1 VACGP
6 PQPAPSGTHQATG
19 IVTSAEGPS
28 PAEVHAFSLRQADGN
43 VLNFVIQRLDVSN
56 GGLPSAHLREHM
68 AAGEPITVDYH
79 VENGVNIADR
89 YVDAEA
95 LETPEPSQQP
105 SATPTSPPT
114 APATN
119 VPTPRPTPTPEPTPV
134 APFHLGIEPFADGFQ
149 ALTFLTHAGDFTGDL
164 YAVEQR
170 GVIWRITA
178 GGQVDPTEF
187 LDIHERISC
196 CDERGLLGL
205 AFHPD
210 FETNRRFFVNYTDL
224 DGNTVVS
231 EFGAPDDGYG
241 DPDSERQLF
250 GIEQPFENH
259 NGGML
264 AFGADGYLYIGT
276 GDGGSG
282 GDPMDNGQD
291 LTTLLGKILRIDVDK
306 GDPYAIPDGNPFP
319 AGTLSLN
326 RPEIWDYG
334 MRNPWRFSFDRQTGG
349 LWIGDV
355 GQDIYEE
362 VDAEPAGAGGRNY
375 GWNTME
381 GLHCFAISSCAQ
393 DGLAP
398 PVAEYSHAQGCS
410 ITGGYVY
417 RGSALPQLAGKYV
430 FADYCSGRIW
440 ALDAAPALATGS
452 AELTQYGKIP
462 LNPTSFGEDE
472 AGELYIVDGEGHIYR
487 LIVE

>member
-1 VACGP
+1 MVG
-6 PQPAPSGTHQATG
+6 
-19 IVTSAEGPS
+19 
-28 PAEVHAFSLRQADGN
+28 
-43 VLNFVIQRLDVSN
+43 RLYLFD
-56 GGLPSAHLREHM
+56 GGLPSAHLREHL
-68 AAGEPITVDYH
+68 ASGAPITVTYH
-79 VENGVNIADR
+79 VENGLNIADR
-89 YVDAEA
+89 YIDAIA
-95 LETPEPSQQP
+95 PPSPSLQSTP
-105 SATPTSPPT
+105 ATPTNT
-114 APATN
+114 AAP
-119 VPTPRPTPTPEPTPV
+119 PTPTPEPTPD

-149 ALTFLTHAGDFTGDL
+149 ALTFVTNAGDFSGDL
-164 YAVEQR
+164 YAVEQS
-170 GVIWRITA
+170 GVIWRVA
-178 GGQVDPTEF
+178 ADGAVDRTPF

-210 FETNRRFFVNYTDL
+210 FATNNRFFVNYTDG

-241 DPDSERQLF
+241 DPDSERKLF
-250 GIEQPFENH
+250 GIEQPFGNH

-282 GDPMDNGQD
+282 GDPRGNSQNLG
-291 LTTLLGKILRIDVDK
+291 TLLGKILRIDVDN
-306 GDPYAIPDGNPFP
+306 GEPYAIPADNPFVGQIP
-319 AGTLSLN
+319 EVPH
-326 RPEIWDYG
+326 RPEIWDWG
-334 MRNPWRFSFDRQTGG
+334 LRNPWRFSFDRQTGD

-355 GQDIYEE
+355 GQNIYEE
-362 VDAEPAGAGGRNY
+362 VDAEPAGTGGRNY

-381 GLHCFAISSCAQ
+381 ASHCFGVSSCVQ
-393 DGLAP
+393 DGLAL
-398 PVAEYSHAQGCS
+398 PVTEYSHAPGCS

-440 ALDAAPALATGS
+440 ALDAATALTVGT
-452 AELTQYGKIP
+452 AEPTQYGKVPI
-462 LNPTSFGEDE
+462 NPTSFGEDE
-472 AGELYIVDGEGHIYR
+472 AGELYLADEAGHIYR